1 MAMKEILERIE
12 TKLDEQTKRIEV
24 LNGFVATYTER
35 SAHCAI
41 KFIALDTEIKTL
53 NEKANWN
60 RTKILIF
67 MGVIAGVVYFLDK
80 VLKF

>member
-1 MAMKEILERIE
+1 MPIKETLDRIE
-12 TKLDEQTKRIEV
+12 NKLDEQTKRIEA

-41 KFIALDTEIKTL
+41 KFLNIDTELRSL
-53 NEKANWN
+53 NKRADWN

-67 MGVIAGVVYFLDK
+67 MGVITGIVYFLDK